1 MPPVV
6 QDERWTQPQ
15 YLLKRQLLKLLGS
28 AYMVYDGQDRLCF
41 YVQQKAFKLREDI
54 TIYADE
60 KKQFPLINI
69 KARQIVDFSAAY
81 DIVDVPTGQKVGM
94 LRRKGWKSI
103 ARDEWDVCTPNDQ
116 PFATL
121 IEDHL
126 WAALIRRL
134 LTNLV
139 PQNYDM
145 LIGGQRVVDFAQ
157 NFNPFTYHLKIDFT
171 YDRAGQ
177 VDRKVGIAAAVLLA
191 VIEGRQR

>member
-1 MPPVV
+1 
-6 QDERWTQPQ
+6 
-15 YLLKRQLLKLLGS
+15 
-28 AYMVYDGQDRLCF
+28 MVFDGQNRLCF

-60 KKQFPLINI
+60 QKQFPLINI

-103 ARDEWDVCTPNDQ
+103 ARDEWDVCGPDDQ

-134 LTNLV
+134 LTNLI

-145 LIGGQRVVDFAQ
+145 LIGGERVVDFAQ

-171 YDRAGQ
+171 FDRAGR
-177 VDRKVGIAAAVLLA
+177 VDRKIGIAAAVLLA